1 MTEPDDKELE
11 RYLKGDSPLS
21 RAYRDTKGV
30 RAPRELDEA
39 ILARAQSEARRPLSW
54 NRALAPFAL
63 AASLLL
69 GLNLAWN
76 VQRNAPDLDIDG
88 VSGLASESAPVDA
101 PSASA
106 GDNKSFSMTPAAAPH
121 SPPGNAPQ
129 AVAGKQAPEKK
140 SEAAPAMAIE
150 QDRAEKQAQAQTSR
164 TDDVKR
170 NRSMERK
177 AVTERSAMQAAPA
190 DAPSV
195 SAGDNN
201 SFSMTPAAVSADQG
215 IPAPLSE
222 TQKIER
228 LIAYVEDLGS
238 ARFVRNGSDYSPAEA
253 ASHLRLKL
261 KKAGD
266 RVRTAEQFIEFCATR
281 SSMSGDPYLIRF
293 EDGRVRGAGEVLRE
307 QLRLMQE
314 R

>member
-1 MTEPDDKELE
+1 MTEPDDRELE

-30 RAPRELDEA
+30 TVPRALDEA
-39 ILARAQSEARRPLSW
+39 ILARAQSAARRPLSW
-54 NRALAPFAL
+54 NRALAPLAL

-76 VQRNAPDLDIDG
+76 VQRNAPDLDVDG
-88 VSGLASESAPVDA
+88 VSRLASESTPAAA

-106 GDNKSFSMTPAAAPH
+106 GDTSSFSMTPAAAPP
-121 SPPGNAPQ
+121 SPPGNAPR
-129 AVAGKQAPEKK
+129 AAAGKQAPGKK
-140 SEAAPAMAIE
+140 SEAAAAMAIE
-150 QDRAEKQAQAQTSR
+150 QDRAEEQTRAQASR
-164 TDDVKR
+164 ADDVKR

-177 AVTERSAMQAAPA
+177 AVAEQSAMQAAPA
-190 DAPSV
+190 AAPSA
-195 SAGDNN
+195 SAGDTK
-201 SFSMTPAAVSADQG
+201 SFSMTPAAA
-215 IPAPLSE
+215 PAPLSE

-228 LIAYVEDLGS
+228 LIAYIEGLGS

-281 SSMSGDPYLIRF
+281 SSKSGDPYLIRF